1 MPTELPFSDQNNLRE
16 FVEGARKNDEK
27 NVSHSLVWV
36 YAKMIAD
43 DSANVLR
50 DLDKKSQRGDVNT
63 LDPAS
68 SQLGLNAI
76 RALRDI
82 ILGNFIMTVE
92 EMLIDGKYRHG
103 VFTRTLNNYLTGVSI
118 KERAAPVEDGD
129 FDIDYDIRL
138 KMLSAARED
147 LTLSIFAQEPE
158 LIPPKLRDYLSGK
171 RFGGSDALQM
181 LKEDANAFKEAAVV
195 LVNKT

>member
-27 NVSHSLVWV
+27 NISHSLVWV

-50 DLDKKSQRGDVNT
+50 DLDKKSQQGNINT
-63 LDPAS
+63 LDPTS
-68 SQLGLNAI
+68 SKLGLNAI

-92 EMLIDGKYRHG
+92 EMLIDGKYHHG

-118 KERAAPVEDGD
+118 KEKAAPVEDGD
-129 FDIDYDIRL
+129 FDIDYEDRL
-138 KMLSAARED
+138 KMLSAVKED

-158 LIPPKLRDYLSGK
+158 LIPVKLRNYLSGK

-181 LKEDANAFKEAAVV
+181 LKEDTVSFRETAGV
-195 LVNKT
+195 LINKT

>member
-1 MPTELPFSDQNNLRE
+1 MPAELPFSDQNNLRE
-16 FVEGARKNDEK
+16 FVDGARKKDGK
-27 NVSHSLVWV
+27 NISHSLVWV

-50 DLDKKSQRGDVNT
+50 DLDKKSQQGNINT
-63 LDPAS
+63 LDPTS

-118 KERAAPVEDGD
+118 KEKAAPVEDGD
-129 FDIDYDIRL
+129 FDIDYDIRV
-138 KMLSAARED
+138 KMLAAAKED
-147 LTLSIFAQEPE
+147 LTLSIFAQKPE
-158 LIPPKLRDYLSGK
+158 LIPPELRDYLSGK
-171 RFGGSDALQM
+171 RFGGSDAMQM
-181 LKEDANAFKEAAVV
+181 LKEDANAFKETAGV
-195 LVNKT
+195 LINKT

>member
-16 FVEGARKNDEK
+16 FVEGARKKDEK
-27 NVSHSLVWV
+27 NISHSLVWV

-50 DLDKKSQRGDVNT
+50 DLDKKSQQGNINT
-63 LDPAS
+63 LDPTFS
-68 SQLGLNAI
+68 KLGPNAI

-92 EMLIDGKYRHG
+92 EILIDGKYHHG
-103 VFTRTLNNYLTGVSI
+103 VFTRTLSNYLTGVSL
-118 KERAAPVEDGD
+118 KEKAAPVEDGD
-129 FDIDYDIRL
+129 FDIDYEDKL
-138 KMLSAARED
+138 KMLLAAKGD
-147 LTLSIFAQEPE
+147 LTLSIFAQEPG

-181 LKEDANAFKEAAVV
+181 LKEDAVMFKETAGV
-195 LVNKT
+195 LINKT

>member
-16 FVEGARKNDEK
+16 FVDGAGKKDGK

-50 DLDKKSQRGDVNT
+50 DLDKKSQQGNINT
-63 LDPAS
+63 LDPTS
-68 SQLGLNAI
+68 SRLGLNAI

-92 EMLIDGKYRHG
+92 EMLIDGKYHHG
-103 VFTRTLNNYLTGVSI
+103 VFTRTLNNYLTGVSV
-118 KERAAPVEDGD
+118 KERAAPVEEGD
-129 FDIDYDIRL
+129 FDIDYEDRL
-138 KMLSAARED
+138 KMLSAAKGD
-147 LTLSIFAQEPE
+147 LTLSIFAQEPG
-158 LIPPKLRDYLSGK
+158 LIPPKLRDYLSAK
-171 RFGGSDALQM
+171 RFGGLDAMQM
-181 LKEDANAFKEAAVV
+181 LKEDANEFKESAGV
-195 LVNKT
+195 LTAKT